1 MLYLFLAPDEY
12 LLGQRLGQLK
22 QALGDAEMA
31 SLNLTELDGARVT
44 AADIIYHLGAMPFLA
59 ARRLIIARGYLA
71 NLESRLGTA
80 KSPNR
85 AAQDEARQVLT
96 CLAHQPAGN
105 DLVFVEEKLDKRRA
119 LWRGMDGTAGV
130 EQLSRD
136 GLLAIEDIATPDARQ
151 LPGWI
156 AKTARQE
163 GIAIEGRAVQMLAA
177 YVGPDLRR
185 LRLEIEKLR
194 TFAAGR
200 SITAADVQL
209 LVSDTGEALIWDLT
223 DAIGLRDGRKAV
235 RALSALRRND
245 ANPFY
250 LMTMITRQYRI
261 MIKVKD
267 DTARISGNEYDV
279 AGRVGESPFPVKK
292 AMTQSRNY
300 GLDQLE
306 AIMDRL
312 LTADVAMKTGADPD
326 TELDILVAELTRH
339 RNRN

>member
-12 LLGQRLGQLK
+12 LLGQRLAQLK
-22 QALGDAEMA
+22 KALGDAEMA
-31 SLNLTELDGARVT
+31 SLNLTELDGARAN

-59 ARRLIIARGYLA
+59 ARRLIIAHGYLA
-71 NLESRLGTA
+71 NLEARLGTA

-96 CLAHQPAGN
+96 GLVNQPAGN

-119 LWRGMDGTAGV
+119 LWKGMGDAVGI

-136 GLLAIEDIATPDARQ
+136 GLLAIEDIATPDARR

-156 AKTARQE
+156 VRTAQQE
-163 GIAIEGRAVQMLAA
+163 EIGIEERAVQMLAA

-194 TFAAGR
+194 TYAAGR
-200 SITAADVQL
+200 TITAADVQL

-223 DAIGLRDGRKAV
+223 DAIGLRDGRKAM
-235 RALSALRRND
+235 RALTALRRND

-250 LMTMITRQYRI
+250 LLTMITRQYRI

-267 DTARISGNEYDV
+267 ETARMSGSEYDV

-292 AMTQSRNY
+292 AMAQSRNY

-306 AIMDRL
+306 AIMDQL
-312 LTADVAMKTGADPD
+312 LTADFAMKSGADPD
-326 TELDILVAELTRH
+326 TELDILVAELTKSRM
-339 RNRN
+339 RN

>member
-96 CLAHQPAGN
+96 CLADQPAGN

-119 LWRGMDGTAGV
+119 LWRGMDGTAGI

-136 GLLAIEDIATPDARQ
+136 GLLAVEDIATPDARQ

-156 AKTARQE
+156 AKN
-163 GIAIEGRAVQMLAA
+163 
-177 YVGPDLRR
+177 GP
-185 LRLEIEKLR
+185 
-194 TFAAGR
+194 AGR
-200 SITAADVQL
+200 DRDRGESSADAGGICRAGPALPAHGNRKTSHLCGRSQYHRRRRAALGKRFRRSAHLGSDRCHRSARWAQSYAGAVHVTAQRRQSV
-209 LVSDTGEALIWDLT
+209 
-223 DAIGLRDGRKAV
+223 
-235 RALSALRRND
+235 LSADDDHAPVPDND
-245 ANPFY
+245 
-250 LMTMITRQYRI
+250 
-261 MIKVKD
+261 K
-267 DTARISGNEYDV
+267 
-279 AGRVGESPFPVKK
+279 GE
-292 AMTQSRNY
+292 
-300 GLDQLE
+300 G
-306 AIMDRL
+306 
-312 LTADVAMKTGADPD
+312 
-326 TELDILVAELTRH
+326 
-339 RNRN
+339 

>member
-31 SLNLTELDGARVT
+31 ALNLTELDGVRAN

-71 NLESRLGTA
+71 NLEARLGTS

-85 AAQDEARQVLT
+85 AGQDEARQILT
-96 CLAHQPAGN
+96 CLAHQPAEN

-119 LWRGMDGTAGV
+119 LWKGIGDLAGI

-136 GLLAIEDIATPDARQ
+136 GLLAIEEMATPDARQ

-156 AKTARQE
+156 ARTARQE
-163 GIAIEGRAVQMLAA
+163 AIEIEGRAVQMLAA

-194 TFAAGR
+194 TYAAGR
-200 SITAADVQL
+200 TVTAADVQL

-223 DAIGLRDGRKAV
+223 DAIGLRDGQKAM

-250 LMTMITRQYRI
+250 LLTMITRQYRI

-267 DTARISGNEYDV
+267 ETARISGNEYDV
-279 AGRVGESPFPVKK
+279 AGRVGERPFPVKK
-292 AMTQSRNY
+292 AMAQSRNY
-300 GLDQLE
+300 DLVQLE
-306 AIMDRL
+306 TIMDRL
-312 LTADVAMKTGADPD
+312 LTADFAMKSGADAD
-326 TELDILVAELTRH
+326 TELDILVAELTMPRK
-339 RNRN
+339 RN